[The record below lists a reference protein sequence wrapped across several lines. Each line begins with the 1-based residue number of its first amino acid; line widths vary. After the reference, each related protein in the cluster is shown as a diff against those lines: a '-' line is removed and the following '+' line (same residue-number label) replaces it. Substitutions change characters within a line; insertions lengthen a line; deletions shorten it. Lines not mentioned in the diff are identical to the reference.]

1 MTLGPWTVIG
11 WVVGASLLG
20 FAVSAV
26 FAGRMKL
33 SRNLFLI
40 PYVSLVLVFLA
51 GFVVANKVD
60 VGALLRENWVWGV
73 VAGVVVSVFLVRNVQ
88 SQPASRQVEGAALAR
103 DMVWT
108 GLVYGLMD
116 ALLLNVMPVVAT
128 QMAAA
133 RFDWAETGAGKTAVA
148 VAGLLASLLVTLAYH
163 VGYPEFRN
171 KSVTRAL
178 VGNSVITL
186 AFILSGNPLGSIIGH
201 AVMHVAAVL
210 QGAETT
216 AQLPPHFQ
224 PG

>member
-1 MTLGPWTVIG
+1 
-11 WVVGASLLG
+11 
-20 FAVSAV
+20 
-26 FAGRMKL
+26 
-33 SRNLFLI
+33 
-40 PYVSLVLVFLA
+40 
-51 GFVVANKVD
+51 
-60 VGALLRENWVWGV
+60 
-73 VAGVVVSVFLVRNVQ
+73 
-88 SQPASRQVEGAALAR
+88 
-103 DMVWT
+103 
-108 GLVYGLMD
+108 
-116 ALLLNVMPVVAT
+116 
-128 QMAAA
+128 
-133 RFDWAETGAGKTAVA
+133 
-148 VAGLLASLLVTLAYH
+148 